1 MFSFLHNYNPSP
13 VILKIGWVALYW
25 YGLFIV
31 LGILA
36 GLGVILRIA
45 RLYQNYFEIKKE
57 RIYPVHNL
65 SMASKLSETRQV
77 MRGVLDLSFFLII
90 FGIIGARLFDVVY
103 NLNYFLEN
111 PINIFKI
118 WQGGMSIHGAIFA
131 GIITLFFYCR
141 RHKDLFLI
149 KSDKNIFLFLFLADI
164 IVPGLILG
172 QAIGRWGNYFNQEL
186 YGLPTSLP
194 FGILINSVNRVSGFE
209 NFLYFHPTFLYEFF
223 LNLIIFAILIWLHL
237 RRVNK
242 LSKQSIRLDEI
253 GKGNI
258 FLSYL
263 TLYSLSRFFIEFLRI
278 DSQPII
284 LGLRLG
290 QWISLLLIIASLAI
304 LINKFPC
311 FSSQKVK
318 QWPTN

>member
-13 VILKIGWVALYW
+13 IIFKIGWVTLYW

-36 GLGVILRIA
+36 GLGAILRIA

-57 RIYPVHNL
+57 RI
-65 SMASKLSETRQV
+65 
-77 MRGVLDLSFFLII
+77 LDLSFFLII
-90 FGIIGARLFDVVY
+90 FGIVGARLFDTVY
-103 NLNYFLEN
+103 NLNYFWKN
-111 PINIFKI
+111 PIDIFKI

-131 GIITLFFYCR
+131 GIITLFFYYR
-141 RHKDLFLI
+141 RHKDFFLI
-149 KSDKNIFLFLFLADI
+149 KSDKSISSFLFLADL
-164 IVPGLILG
+164 IVPGLVLG

-194 FGILINSVNRVSGFE
+194 FGILISPANRVSGFA
-209 NFLYFHPTFLYEFF
+209 NFLYFHPVFLYEFI
-223 LNLIIFAILIWLHL
+223 LNLIIFAILIWAHL
-237 RRVNK
+237 RRLKK
-242 LSKQSIRLDEI
+242 LSASSPIMGE
-253 GKGNI
+253 GNI

-263 TLYSLSRFFIEFLRI
+263 ILYSSSRFFIEFLRI

-290 QWISLLLIIASLAI
+290 QWISLLLIITSFAI

-318 QWPTN
+318 QRPTN